1 MRTLYFISL
10 FLFSTIVSSAQ
21 TFTFSLNENK
31 SEEQHSVTVNLSDRR
46 FEGSKLNNNAI
57 LFEKAFTDIAVN
69 QQGIVSISFMHNE
82 EPVFSPPNDGKTYI
96 CLITPSRMMVSKDVV
111 TNSTYQ
117 YLPVSEYEY
126 RQTYDQLVEIVRKMN
141 ASQPVKISSSL
152 IKATKKYDVLGDFHE
167 GRAQVEKNGKY
178 GFINTNGEEVIS
190 CQYQL
195 AEPFKD
201 GMAKVLRSGK
211 WGFVNK
217 SGQEVVRCEYDDI
230 QLFDS
235 KHWLLSKN
243 GKKGLMSKSG
253 TILTDC
259 RFTDIGPFLNGRA
272 EVKNGNLKGVVNVDG
287 ADIIPC
293 MYNLI
298 DDERNGMCL
307 VMRDRLYGYI
317 NPEGKMLIPCEYL
330 YLGELSDGCLV
341 AKNRNGKT
349 GLIDIYGRTV
359 IPFQYEDAK
368 DMGEDKVPVKQR
380 EKHES
385 FYGFVNRNNETV
397 LKFKYLDAGTFGS
410 GLAPVKMKKGWVYIN
425 EKGKTIIKGPFEE
438 ACSFHD
444 GLARIKNNGLWGYIN
459 TEGRLIIQNIY
470 QKATDFNGG
479 IAFVFNGKKWGGWNN
494 QGKMVTSFV
503 YDKIGELN
511 NGRCKVE
518 IDGLIGEIDKDG
530 KEVVECVYKSIV
542 PYNDKYDLAI
552 VNGQIRLLDKSGKVA
567 FPFYFDDI
575 VSMDNNMAVVKNNG
589 RYSFFFL
596 DTKMMP
602 DGQFETMSEF
612 SEGLSCVSRLD
623 YNMKPFYGFID
634 KNGKEIIPCSYPVA
648 YPFSEGLAAVTQF
661 GKAGFVTKNNVP
673 IFDFIYEETHPFSD
687 GLARVKYDGKWGYV
701 NKKGY
706 DTFKSE
712 FNMNA
717 PQIIPNENGTI
728 TLEDCPKTYPN
739 INIKVADDGDEAWIY
754 YDGELLTHLKGSE
767 EDPWVWGGQTDLD
780 YIHFL
785 DVNYDGYVD
794 IYLGFGESRSFNTL
808 LVWDP
813 TSEQF
818 EELDGESCY
827 IQNIMLFPEEK
838 KVAGFDTCGMAGA
851 CTGGTLFRIV
861 GNRVVDVQ
869 AFETDV
875 DIDGPDIT
883 FTYTIHKGGINSDVL
898 VECHK
903 KSQIPKEWKDKL
915 SLIIDFDDFP

>member
-1 MRTLYFISL
+1 
-10 FLFSTIVSSAQ
+10 
-21 TFTFSLNENK
+21 
-31 SEEQHSVTVNLSDRR
+31 
-46 FEGSKLNNNAI
+46 
-57 LFEKAFTDIAVN
+57 
-69 QQGIVSISFMHNE
+69 
-82 EPVFSPPNDGKTYI
+82 
-96 CLITPSRMMVSKDVV
+96 
-111 TNSTYQ
+111 
-117 YLPVSEYEY
+117 
-126 RQTYDQLVEIVRKMN
+126 
-141 ASQPVKISSSL
+141 
-152 IKATKKYDVLGDFHE
+152 
-167 GRAQVEKNGKY
+167 
-178 GFINTNGEEVIS
+178 
-190 CQYQL
+190 
-195 AEPFKD
+195 
-201 GMAKVLRSGK
+201 
-211 WGFVNK
+211 
-217 SGQEVVRCEYDDI
+217 
-230 QLFDS
+230 
-235 KHWLLSKN
+235 
-243 GKKGLMSKSG
+243 
-253 TILTDC
+253 
-259 RFTDIGPFLNGRA
+259 
-272 EVKNGNLKGVVNVDG
+272 
-287 ADIIPC
+287 
-293 MYNLI
+293 
-298 DDERNGMCL
+298 
-307 VMRDRLYGYI
+307 
-317 NPEGKMLIPCEYL
+317 
-330 YLGELSDGCLV
+330 
-341 AKNRNGKT
+341 
-349 GLIDIYGRTV
+349 
-359 IPFQYEDAK
+359 
-368 DMGEDKVPVKQR
+368 
-380 EKHES
+380 
-385 FYGFVNRNNETV
+385 
-397 LKFKYLDAGTFGS
+397 
-410 GLAPVKMKKGWVYIN
+410 
-425 EKGKTIIKGPFEE
+425 
-438 ACSFHD
+438 
-444 GLARIKNNGLWGYIN
+444 
-459 TEGRLIIQNIY
+459 
-470 QKATDFNGG
+470 
-479 IAFVFNGKKWGGWNN
+479 
-494 QGKMVTSFV
+494 
-503 YDKIGELN
+503 
-511 NGRCKVE
+511 
-518 IDGLIGEIDKDG
+518 
-530 KEVVECVYKSIV
+530 
-542 PYNDKYDLAI
+542 
-552 VNGQIRLLDKSGKVA
+552 
-567 FPFYFDDI
+567 
-575 VSMDNNMAVVKNNG
+575 
-589 RYSFFFL
+589 
-596 DTKMMP
+596 
-602 DGQFETMSEF
+602 MSEF

-623 YNMKPFYGFID
+623 YNKKPFYGFID

-687 GLARVKYDGKWGYV
+687 GLARVKYNGKWGYV

-869 AFETDV
+869 AFETYV